1 MKKFNIKLGDKEL
14 SIKLSFRSLM
24 TYERLSGKNYCNIIT
39 LEDILIYMYS
49 CIISSDMNLELTF
62 DEFIEQLDESPE
74 AMAEFLSAIMDKQEE
89 GEQTEKK

>member
-49 CIISSDMNLELTF
+49 CIISSNEIELTF
-62 DEFIEQLDESPE
+62 DQFIEQLDESPE
-74 AMAEFLSAIMDKQEE
+74 AMTEFLSNLMDKEE
-89 GEQTEKK
+89 GEQAEKK